1 MTWRLEQYAYNIYR
15 RGSYKGRYAYNIYR
29 RALLLQQFVN
39 VVNVV
44 ERIVDEE
51 FQFGDDAQLI
61 AQATAQLVAQ
71 FAHIAVDILQ
81 YLGRAL
87 RREDAEIAAAH
98 AEVGTDTY
106 GADRYEYAVEG
117 GRLFL
122 EYIAQFLLDEARD
135 FLLSGGIHS
144 MSMKGE

>member
-1 MTWRLEQYAYNIYR
+1 M
-15 RGSYKGRYAYNIYR
+15 
-29 RALLLQQFVN
+29 
-39 VVNVV
+39 VNVV

-71 FAHIAVDILQ
+71 FAHIAVDIVKDF
-81 YLGRAL
+81 GRAL
-87 RREDAEIAAAH
+87 RWEDAEIAAAH
-98 AEVGTDTY
+98 TEVGTDTY
-106 GADRYEYAVEG
+106 SADRHKYAVEA

-135 FLLSGGIHS
+135 FLLSSGIHS

>member
-1 MTWRLEQYAYNIYR
+1 MKKRGLHALYIYIWRR
-15 RGSYKGRYAYNIYR
+15 
-29 RALLLQQFVN
+29 LLLQQFVN
-39 VVNVV
+39 MVDVV
-44 ERIVDEE
+44 ERIVDKE
-51 FQFGDDAQLI
+51 FQFGNDAQLI
-61 AQATAQLVAQ
+61 AQTTAQLVAQ

-122 EYIAQFLLDEARD
+122 KHIAEFLLDEARD
-135 FLLSGGIHS
+135 FLLSGGIHAARL
-144 MSMKGE
+144 KR